1 MPYTDRREYKILI
14 DFQTFADDFPKNT
27 QLELKAL
34 EQITTEWIGDVFRMV
49 ASMCWNMLLNGFL
62 NFD

>member
-1 MPYTDRREYKILI
+1 LI
-14 DFQTFADDFPKNT
+14 DFQTFADDFPKNA
-27 QLELKAL
+27 QLDVKAL